1 MSETLRTMSL
11 KVWITISRSKVT
23 VTRHG
28 MTCEGVGKTCCLW
41 GRGIRGNEGG
51 GEGGH
56 SLGGGHSSLLRFGIA
71 KDSFIERRFVHL
83 GSSRFTR
90 N

>member
-11 KVWITISRSKVT
+11 EVWITISRSKVT
-23 VTRHG
+23 ATRHG
-28 MTCEGVGKTCCLW
+28 MTFEGVGKTFCLW

-56 SLGGGHSSLLRFGIA
+56 SLGGHSSLLRFGIA
-71 KDSFIERRFVHL
+71 KDSFIERRFAHL